1 MAAQQTGQGVTP
13 AGTPWVR
20 FMDTIPTGGT
30 IRWGLPASRVG
41 ETGTPMML
49 YTHGAGGGSDG
60 FSSANSWSGI
70 RNYLLDNGVAWFEG
84 TGGGSQPW
92 GNDAS
97 KRAYEATWQYGADLL
112 QPEITFGL
120 FRSMGGLVGQWLLTQ
135 SEVVA
140 PYMQGAMVNSGVQ
153 DLLWAYQWGRWTDA
167 MNSAWGVSSF
177 QQFRQA
183 AASSDPMQFA
193 PAAWSGKKI
202 MQLVGTND
210 PLVPADQN
218 GLAIR
223 ARYAGIPEVDRL
235 DVRIGG
241 DHSTANG
248 SHQQTAAMA
257 SMVNQILGIV
267 PPPPTDDKFFRE
279 VLSVGRFM
287 GGEWRPIRN
296 AR

>member
-13 AGTPWVR
+13 SGTPWVR
-20 FMDTIPTGGT
+20 YMDTIPSGGT
-30 IRWGLPASRVG
+30 IRWGMPTDRVG

-49 YTHGAGGGSDG
+49 YTHGAGGGSDS

-70 RNYLLDNGVAWFEG
+70 RNYLLDNGIAWFEG

-92 GNDAS
+92 GNNAS
-97 KRAYEATWQYGADLL
+97 KSAYEATWQYGADLL
-112 QPEITFGL
+112 QPETTFGL
-120 FRSMGGLVGQWLLTQ
+120 FRSMGGLVGQWLFTQ

-153 DLLWAYQWGRWTDA
+153 DLMWAYQWGRWTDA

-177 QQFRQA
+177 SQFQSV
-183 AASSDPMQFA
+183 AASSDPMQFS
-193 PAAWSGKKI
+193 PSAWAGKQI
-202 MQLVGTND
+202 LQLVGTAD
-210 PLVPADQN
+210 PLVPAEQN

-223 ARYAGIPEVDRL
+223 AHYAGVPQVDWL
-235 DVRIGG
+235 DVRQGG

-257 SMVNQILGIV
+257 GFVSNLLGIV
-267 PPPPTDDKFFRE
+267 PPEPPPTKGFSE
-279 VLSVGRFM
+279 VLSASEMVNGSLRIIFKV
-287 GGEWRPIRN
+287 
-296 AR
+296 